1 MAGKAL
7 KGSAVLITILVAVA
21 LLGGAIAGCGGE
33 ESKARG
39 YLETAHSEGL
49 KVTKNIDK
57 LSRKEKELTRLYQ
70 ENGQVTPENIESVRK
85 PYLELVE
92 LIGAVKVAAG
102 ETKSE
107 YEKVLELK
115 DVEKYK
121 EFANIQIKALDL
133 LAKQMELMGEYYSV
147 FNRIAEDQAAGRP
160 VDSAAVNN
168 RVDAVSAGLVKV
180 IREIQKAKKDAADIG
195 DELNLEWLKARK

>member
-1 MAGKAL
+1 LRGKAL
-7 KGSAVLITILVAVA
+7 KRSAVLITILVAVA
-21 LLGGAIAGCGGE
+21 LLGGALAGCGGE

-57 LSRKEKELTRLYQ
+57 LSKKEKELTRLYQ
-70 ENGQVTPENIESVRK
+70 KTGQVTPENLESVRK

-92 LIGAVKVAAG
+92 LIGAVKVTAE

-107 YEKVLELK
+107 YEKVLVLK

-121 EFANIQIKALDL
+121 DFANMQIKALDL
-133 LAKQMELMGEYYSV
+133 LAKQMELMGDYYSV
-147 FNRIAEDQAAGRP
+147 FNKVAEDQAAGRP
-160 VDSAAVNN
+160 IDEAAVNSQIGK
-168 RVDAVSAGLVKV
+168 VSAELVRV
-180 IREIQKAKKDAADIG
+180 VQDIQKAKKDAADIG
-195 DELNLEWLKARK
+195 DELNLEWLKAEK

>member
-1 MAGKAL
+1 MRGKAL
-7 KGSAVLITILVAVA
+7 KRSAVLITILVAVA
-21 LLGGAIAGCGGE
+21 LLGGALAGCGGE

-57 LSRKEKELTRLYQ
+57 LSKKEKELTRLYQ
-70 ENGQVTPENIESVRK
+70 KTGQVTPENLESVRK

-92 LIGAVKVAAG
+92 LIGAVKVTAE

-121 EFANIQIKALDL
+121 DFANMQIKALDL
-133 LAKQMELMGEYYSV
+133 LAKQMELMGDYYSV
-147 FNRIAEDQAAGRP
+147 FNKVAEDQAAGRP
-160 VDSAAVNN
+160 IDEAAVNSQIGKASSELV
-168 RVDAVSAGLVKV
+168 RVVQD
-180 IREIQKAKKDAADIG
+180 IQKAKKDAADIG
-195 DELNLEWLKARK
+195 DELNLEWLKAEK

>member
-1 MAGKAL
+1 MKR
-7 KGSAVLITILVAVA
+7 SAVLITILVAVA
-21 LLGGAIAGCGGE
+21 LLGGALAGCGGE

-57 LSRKEKELTRLYQ
+57 LSKKEKELTRLYQ
-70 ENGQVTPENIESVRK
+70 KTGQVTPENLESVRK

-92 LIGAVKVAAG
+92 LIGAVKVTAE

-121 EFANIQIKALDL
+121 DFANMQIKALDL
-133 LAKQMELMGEYYSV
+133 LAKQMELMGDYYSV
-147 FNRIAEDQAAGRP
+147 FNKVAEDQAAGRP
-160 VDSAAVNN
+160 IDEAAVNSQIGKASSELV
-168 RVDAVSAGLVKV
+168 RVVQD
-180 IREIQKAKKDAADIG
+180 IQKAKKDAADIG
-195 DELNLEWLKARK
+195 DELNLEWLKAEK

>member
-1 MAGKAL
+1 MKR
-7 KGSAVLITILVAVA
+7 SAVLITILVAVA
-21 LLGGAIAGCGGE
+21 LLGGALAGCGGE

-57 LSRKEKELTRLYQ
+57 LSKKEKELTRLYQ
-70 ENGQVTPENIESVRK
+70 KTGQVTPENLESVRK

-92 LIGAVKVAAG
+92 LIGAVKVTAE

-107 YEKVLELK
+107 YEKVLVLK

-121 EFANIQIKALDL
+121 DFANMQIKALDL
-133 LAKQMELMGEYYSV
+133 LAKQMELMGDYYSV
-147 FNRIAEDQAAGRP
+147 FNKVAEDQAAGRP
-160 VDSAAVNN
+160 MDEAAVNSQIGK
-168 RVDAVSAGLVKV
+168 VSAELVRV
-180 IREIQKAKKDAADIG
+180 VQDIQKAKKDAADIG
-195 DELNLEWLKARK
+195 DELNLEWLKAEK

>member
-1 MAGKAL
+1 L
-7 KGSAVLITILVAVA
+7 KRSAVLITILVAVA
-21 LLGGAIAGCGGE
+21 LLGGALAGCGGE

-57 LSRKEKELTRLYQ
+57 LSKKEKELTRLYQ
-70 ENGQVTPENIESVRK
+70 KTGQVTPENLESVRK

-92 LIGAVKVAAG
+92 LIGAVKVTAE

-121 EFANIQIKALDL
+121 DFANMQIKALDL
-133 LAKQMELMGEYYSV
+133 LAKQMELMGDYYSV
-147 FNRIAEDQAAGRP
+147 FNKVAEDQAAGRP
-160 VDSAAVNN
+160 IDEAAVNS
-168 RVDAVSAGLVKV
+168 RIGKVSAELVRV
-180 IREIQKAKKDAADIG
+180 VQDIHKAKKDAADIG
-195 DELNLEWLKARK
+195 DELNLEWLKAEK

>member
-1 MAGKAL
+1 MRGKAL
-7 KGSAVLITILVAVA
+7 KRSAVLITILVAVA
-21 LLGGAIAGCGGE
+21 LLGGALAGCGGE

-57 LSRKEKELTRLYQ
+57 LSKKEKELTRLYQ
-70 ENGQVTPENIESVRK
+70 KTGQVTPENLESVRK

-92 LIGAVKVAAG
+92 LIGAVKVTAE

-121 EFANIQIKALDL
+121 DFANMQIKALDL
-133 LAKQMELMGEYYSV
+133 LAKQMELMGDYYSV
-147 FNRIAEDQAAGRP
+147 FNKVAEDQAAGRP
-160 VDSAAVNN
+160 IDEAAVNSQIGK
-168 RVDAVSAGLVKV
+168 VSAELVRV
-180 IREIQKAKKDAADIG
+180 VQDIQKAKKDAADIG
-195 DELNLEWLKARK
+195 DELNLEWLKAEK

>member
-1 MAGKAL
+1 MKR
-7 KGSAVLITILVAVA
+7 SAVLITILVAVA
-21 LLGGAIAGCGGE
+21 LLGGALAGCGGE

-57 LSRKEKELTRLYQ
+57 LSKKEKELTRLYQ
-70 ENGQVTPENIESVRK
+70 KTGQVTPENLESVRK

-92 LIGAVKVAAG
+92 LIGAVKVTAE

-107 YEKVLELK
+107 YEKVLVLK

-121 EFANIQIKALDL
+121 DFANMQIKALDL
-133 LAKQMELMGEYYSV
+133 LAKQMELMGDYYSV
-147 FNRIAEDQAAGRP
+147 FNKVAEDQAAGRP
-160 VDSAAVNN
+160 IDEAAVNSQIGK
-168 RVDAVSAGLVKV
+168 VSAELVRV
-180 IREIQKAKKDAADIG
+180 VQDIQKAKKDAADIG
-195 DELNLEWLKARK
+195 DELNLEWLKAEK

>member
-1 MAGKAL
+1 LRGKAL
-7 KGSAVLITILVAVA
+7 KRSAVLITILVAVA
-21 LLGGAIAGCGGE
+21 LLGGALAGCGGE

-57 LSRKEKELTRLYQ
+57 LSKKEKELTRLYQ
-70 ENGQVTPENIESVRK
+70 KTGQVTPENLESVRK

-92 LIGAVKVAAG
+92 LIGAVKVTAE

-121 EFANIQIKALDL
+121 DFANMQIKALDL
-133 LAKQMELMGEYYSV
+133 LAKQMELMGDYYSV
-147 FNRIAEDQAAGRP
+147 FNKVAEDQAAGRP
-160 VDSAAVNN
+160 IDEAAVNSQIGK
-168 RVDAVSAGLVKV
+168 VSAELVKV
-180 IREIQKAKKDAADIG
+180 VQDIHKAKKDAADIG
-195 DELNLEWLKARK
+195 DELNLEWLKAEK

>member
-1 MAGKAL
+1 MRGKAL
-7 KGSAVLITILVAVA
+7 KRSAVLITILVAVA
-21 LLGGAIAGCGGE
+21 LLGGALAGCGGE

-57 LSRKEKELTRLYQ
+57 LSKKEKELTRLYQ
-70 ENGQVTPENIESVRK
+70 KTGQVTPENLESVRK

-92 LIGAVKVAAG
+92 LIGAVKVTAE
-102 ETKSE
+102 ETKGE

-121 EFANIQIKALDL
+121 DFANMQIKALDL
-133 LAKQMELMGEYYSV
+133 LAKQMELMGDYYSV
-147 FNRIAEDQAAGRP
+147 FNKVAEDQAAGRP
-160 VDSAAVNN
+160 IDEAAVNSQIGK
-168 RVDAVSAGLVKV
+168 VSAELVRV
-180 IREIQKAKKDAADIG
+180 VQDIQKAKKDAADIG
-195 DELNLEWLKARK
+195 DELNLEWLKAEK

>member
-1 MAGKAL
+1 LRGKAL
-7 KGSAVLITILVAVA
+7 KRSAVLITILVAVA
-21 LLGGAIAGCGGE
+21 LLGGALAGCGGE

-57 LSRKEKELTRLYQ
+57 LSKKEKELTRLYQ
-70 ENGQVTPENIESVRK
+70 KTGQVTPENLESVRK

-92 LIGAVKVAAG
+92 LIGAVKVTAE
-102 ETKSE
+102 ETKGE

-121 EFANIQIKALDL
+121 DFANMQIKALDL
-133 LAKQMELMGEYYSV
+133 LAKQMELMGDYYSV
-147 FNRIAEDQAAGRP
+147 FNKVAEDQAAGRP
-160 VDSAAVNN
+160 IDEAAVNSQIGK
-168 RVDAVSAGLVKV
+168 VSAELVRV
-180 IREIQKAKKDAADIG
+180 VQDIQKAKKDAADIG
-195 DELNLEWLKARK
+195 DELNLEWLKAEK

>member
-1 MAGKAL
+1 MKR
-7 KGSAVLITILVAVA
+7 SAVLITILVAVA
-21 LLGGAIAGCGGE
+21 LLGGALAGCGGE

-57 LSRKEKELTRLYQ
+57 LSKKEKELTRLYQ
-70 ENGQVTPENIESVRK
+70 KTGQVTPENLESVRK

-92 LIGAVKVAAG
+92 LIGAVKVTAE

-121 EFANIQIKALDL
+121 DFANMQIKALDL
-133 LAKQMELMGEYYSV
+133 LAKQMELMGDYYSV
-147 FNRIAEDQAAGRP
+147 FNKVAEDQAAGRP
-160 VDSAAVNN
+160 IDEAAVNS
-168 RVDAVSAGLVKV
+168 RIGKVSAELVRV
-180 IREIQKAKKDAADIG
+180 VQDIHKAKKDAADIG
-195 DELNLEWLKARK
+195 DELNLEWLKAEK

>member
-1 MAGKAL
+1 MKR
-7 KGSAVLITILVAVA
+7 SAVLITILVAVA
-21 LLGGAIAGCGGE
+21 LLGGALAGCGGE

-57 LSRKEKELTRLYQ
+57 LSKKEKELTRLYQ
-70 ENGQVTPENIESVRK
+70 KTGQVTPENLESVRK

-92 LIGAVKVAAG
+92 LIGAVKVTAE

-121 EFANIQIKALDL
+121 DFANMQIKALDL
-133 LAKQMELMGEYYSV
+133 LAKQMELMGDYYSV
-147 FNRIAEDQAAGRP
+147 FNKVAEDQAAGRP
-160 VDSAAVNN
+160 IDEAAVNS
-168 RVDAVSAGLVKV
+168 RIGKVSAELVRV
-180 IREIQKAKKDAADIG
+180 VQDIQKAKKDAADIG
-195 DELNLEWLKARK
+195 DELNLEWLKAEK

>member
-1 MAGKAL
+1 MKR
-7 KGSAVLITILVAVA
+7 SAVLITILVTVA

-57 LSRKEKELTRLYQ
+57 LSKKEKELTRLYQ
-70 ENGQVTPENIESVRK
+70 KTGQVTPENLESVRK

-92 LIGAVKVAAG
+92 LIGAVKVTAE

-121 EFANIQIKALDL
+121 DFANMQIKALDL
-133 LAKQMELMGEYYSV
+133 LAKQMELMGDYYSV
-147 FNRIAEDQAAGRP
+147 FNKVAEDQAAGRP
-160 VDSAAVNN
+160 IDEAAVNSQIGK
-168 RVDAVSAGLVKV
+168 VSAELVKV
-180 IREIQKAKKDAADIG
+180 VQDIHKAKKDAADIG
-195 DELNLEWLKARK
+195 DELNLEWLKAEK

>member
-1 MAGKAL
+1 MKR
-7 KGSAVLITILVAVA
+7 SAVLITILVAVA
-21 LLGGAIAGCGGE
+21 LLGGALAGCGGE

-57 LSRKEKELTRLYQ
+57 LSKKEKELTRLYQ
-70 ENGQVTPENIESVRK
+70 KTGQVTPENLESVRK

-92 LIGAVKVAAG
+92 LIGAVKVTAE
-102 ETKSE
+102 ETKGE

-121 EFANIQIKALDL
+121 DFANMQIKALDL
-133 LAKQMELMGEYYSV
+133 LAKQMELMGDYYSV
-147 FNRIAEDQAAGRP
+147 FNKVAEDQAAGRP
-160 VDSAAVNN
+160 IDEAAVNSQIGK
-168 RVDAVSAGLVKV
+168 VSAELVRV
-180 IREIQKAKKDAADIG
+180 VQDIQKAKKDAADIG
-195 DELNLEWLKARK
+195 DELNLEWLKAEK

>member
-1 MAGKAL
+1 LRGKAL
-7 KGSAVLITILVAVA
+7 KRSAVLITILVAVA
-21 LLGGAIAGCGGE
+21 LLGGALAGCGGE

-57 LSRKEKELTRLYQ
+57 LSKKEKELTRLYQ
-70 ENGQVTPENIESVRK
+70 KTGQVTPENLESVRK

-92 LIGAVKVAAG
+92 LIGAVKVTAE

-121 EFANIQIKALDL
+121 DFANMQIKALDL
-133 LAKQMELMGEYYSV
+133 LAKQMELMGDYYSV
-147 FNRIAEDQAAGRP
+147 FNKVAEDQAAGRP
-160 VDSAAVNN
+160 IDEAAVNS
-168 RVDAVSAGLVKV
+168 RIGKVSAELVRV
-180 IREIQKAKKDAADIG
+180 VQDIHKAKKDAADIG
-195 DELNLEWLKARK
+195 DELNLEWLKAEK

>member
-1 MAGKAL
+1 MRGKAL
-7 KGSAVLITILVAVA
+7 KRSAVLITILVAVA
-21 LLGGAIAGCGGE
+21 LLGGALAGCGGE

-57 LSRKEKELTRLYQ
+57 LSKKEKELTRLYQ
-70 ENGQVTPENIESVRK
+70 KTGQVTPENLESVRK

-92 LIGAVKVAAG
+92 LIGAVKVTAE

-121 EFANIQIKALDL
+121 DFANMQIKALDL
-133 LAKQMELMGEYYSV
+133 LAKQMELMGDYYSV
-147 FNRIAEDQAAGRP
+147 FNKVAEDQAAGRP
-160 VDSAAVNN
+160 IDEAAVNS
-168 RVDAVSAGLVKV
+168 RIGKVSAELVRV
-180 IREIQKAKKDAADIG
+180 VQDIHKAKKDAADIG
-195 DELNLEWLKARK
+195 DELNLEWLKAEK

>member
-1 MAGKAL
+1 MRGKAL
-7 KGSAVLITILVAVA
+7 KRSAVLITILVAVA
-21 LLGGAIAGCGGE
+21 LLGGALAGCGGE

-57 LSRKEKELTRLYQ
+57 LSKKEKELTRLYQ
-70 ENGQVTPENIESVRK
+70 KTGQVTPENLESVRK

-92 LIGAVKVAAG
+92 LIGAVKVTAE

-107 YEKVLELK
+107 YEKVLVLK

-121 EFANIQIKALDL
+121 DFANMQIKALDL
-133 LAKQMELMGEYYSV
+133 LAKQMELMGDYYSV
-147 FNRIAEDQAAGRP
+147 FNKVAEDQAAGRP
-160 VDSAAVNN
+160 IDEAAVNSQIGK
-168 RVDAVSAGLVKV
+168 VSAELVKV
-180 IREIQKAKKDAADIG
+180 VQDIHKAKKDAADIG
-195 DELNLEWLKARK
+195 DELNLEWLKAEK

>member
-1 MAGKAL
+1 LRGKAL
-7 KGSAVLITILVAVA
+7 KRSAVLITILVAVA
-21 LLGGAIAGCGGE
+21 LLGGALAGCGGE

-57 LSRKEKELTRLYQ
+57 LSKKEKELTRLYQ
-70 ENGQVTPENIESVRK
+70 KTGQVTPENLESVRK

-92 LIGAVKVAAG
+92 LIGAVKVTAE

-107 YEKVLELK
+107 YEKVLVLK

-121 EFANIQIKALDL
+121 DFANMQIKALDL
-133 LAKQMELMGEYYSV
+133 LAKQMELMGDYYSV
-147 FNRIAEDQAAGRP
+147 FNKVAEDQAAGRP
-160 VDSAAVNN
+160 MDEAAVNSQIGK
-168 RVDAVSAGLVKV
+168 VSAELVKV
-180 IREIQKAKKDAADIG
+180 VQDIHKAKKDAADIG
-195 DELNLEWLKARK
+195 DELNLEWLKAEK

>member
-1 MAGKAL
+1 MRGKAL
-7 KGSAVLITILVAVA
+7 KRSAVLITILVAVA
-21 LLGGAIAGCGGE
+21 LLGGALAGCGGE

-57 LSRKEKELTRLYQ
+57 LSKKEKELTRLYQ
-70 ENGQVTPENIESVRK
+70 KTGQVTPENLESVRK

-92 LIGAVKVAAG
+92 LIGAVKVTAE

-107 YEKVLELK
+107 YEKVLVLK

-121 EFANIQIKALDL
+121 DFANMQIKALDL
-133 LAKQMELMGEYYSV
+133 LAKQMELMGDYYSV
-147 FNRIAEDQAAGRP
+147 FNKVAEDQAAGRP
-160 VDSAAVNN
+160 MDEAAVNSQIGK
-168 RVDAVSAGLVKV
+168 VSAELVKV
-180 IREIQKAKKDAADIG
+180 VQDIHKAKKDAADIG
-195 DELNLEWLKARK
+195 DELNLEWLKAEK